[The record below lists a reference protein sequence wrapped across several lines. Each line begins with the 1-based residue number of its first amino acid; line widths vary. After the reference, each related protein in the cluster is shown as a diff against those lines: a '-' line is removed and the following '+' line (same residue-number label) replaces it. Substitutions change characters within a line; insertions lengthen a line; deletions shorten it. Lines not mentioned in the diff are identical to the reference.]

1 MKKVVC
7 GFLLLF
13 VLVACGVAN
22 KIVNSEV
29 NTKKS
34 YPLQYTKWVL
44 MDKTKGSIPS
54 LNIKEVRIY
63 GNAGCNNYTAD
74 IKIDDTNHKITI
86 GAVASTKM
94 YCKWIKSEVTFLKF
108 LSMANGYKIKEN
120 ILELYKDNILL
131 MKFKVEE

>member
-29 NTKKS
+29 DTKKS

-44 MDKTKGSIPS
+44 MDIWAVKR
-54 LNIKEVRIY
+54 NI
-63 GNAGCNNYTAD
+63 
-74 IKIDDTNHKITI
+74 HK
-86 GAVASTKM
+86 
-94 YCKWIKSEVTFLKF
+94 
-108 LSMANGYKIKEN
+108 
-120 ILELYKDNILL
+120 
-131 MKFKVEE
+131 

>member
-29 NTKKS
+29 DTKKS

-44 MDKTKGSIPS
+44 MDIWAVKRNIHKWEIDKNCKISKNEQVTYKNVKSDLKTKCP
-54 LNIKEVRIY
+54 KTTIY
-63 GNAGCNNYTAD
+63 YCF
-74 IKIDDTNHKITI
+74 ITI
-86 GAVASTKM
+86 
-94 YCKWIKSEVTFLKF
+94 E
-108 LSMANGYKIKEN
+108 
-120 ILELYKDNILL
+120 
-131 MKFKVEE
+131 KVDK